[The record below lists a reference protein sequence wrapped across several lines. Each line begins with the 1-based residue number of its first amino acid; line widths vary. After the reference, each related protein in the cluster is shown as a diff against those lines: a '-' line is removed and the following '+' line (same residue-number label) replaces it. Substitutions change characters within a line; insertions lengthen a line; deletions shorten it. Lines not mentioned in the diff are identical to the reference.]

1 MRQQYKYQV
10 MRNCCVNLFST
21 MDVYATTPW
30 IHETNFTLHE
40 GIYAEKVIY
49 ICMSLCLFFHH
60 NVGIRFHPISI
71 KNDYIS
77 SIIWNIQSIAW
88 MEGSE
93 SWNKLQ
99 ELSVLN
105 LPIHAKYSKQKRHS
119 VGVYRQ
125 AYSGIPLAV
134 GFVGRDRRLWN
145 SMVQGTRRFR
155 QFRVVSCVIP
165 YVLCGGLY
173 CLRCRW
179 LFVGGPC
186 PPLYIRGGQGYMESS
201 SRV

>member
-1 MRQQYKYQV
+1 MELLSSFYFPDQSVWNYCKKQSMCSTYIFPEKLLQESCIQRYATSVRQQYKYQV
-10 MRNCCVNLFST
+10 MRNCCVHWFST

-105 LPIHAKYSKQKRHS
+105 LPIHAEYSKQKRH
-119 VGVYRQ
+119 
-125 AYSGIPLAV
+125 
-134 GFVGRDRRLWN
+134 RLL
-145 SMVQGTRRFR
+145 
-155 QFRVVSCVIP
+155 VVV
-165 YVLCGGLY
+165 
-173 CLRCRW
+173 
-179 LFVGGPC
+179 
-186 PPLYIRGGQGYMESS
+186 
-201 SRV
+201 